1 MNKKIHISTS
11 VNLEHWA
18 LLPQLN
24 VASLHKG
31 FSITLGFLCFVLFIG
46 FVEKPKT
53 KSSFSQMVDKR
64 NDIMPV
70 QLSELVEKFTDQ
82 KSLSNYY
89 RKKTE
94 RITFRLTA
102 FHRDILDSLCEKK
115 GLTVSKLVIRAI
127 NEYVNNDNQQKQTN

>member
-11 VNLEHWA
+11 VNLESWA

-24 VASLHKG
+24 VDSLHNG

-46 FVEKPKT
+46 FVEKP

>member
-11 VNLEHWA
+11 VNLEYWA

-24 VASLHKG
+24 VGSLHKG
-31 FSITLGFLCFVLFIG
+31 FSITFGFLCFILFIG
-46 FVEKPKT
+46 LIEKPKP
-53 KSSFSQMVDKR
+53 KSSFSELANKR
-64 NDIMPV
+64 NDIIPV
-70 QLSELVEKFTDQ
+70 QISELFDKSIDQ
-82 KSLSNYY
+82 KSLNNYY

-102 FHRDILDSLCEKK
+102 FHRDVLDSLCEKK

-127 NEYVNNDNQQKQTN
+127 NDYVTNNNQQKQTN